1 MDTQLSTQVEF
12 KQYSLRINLSVL
24 TLSSLTISIDIFVR
38 LLIEAIRKFK
48 QLPKDFSSFSAL
60 DL

>member
-12 KQYSLRINLSVL
+12 KQYLLRINLSVSI
-24 TLSSLTISIDIFVR
+24 LSNLIISIDTFVR
-38 LLIEAIRKFK
+38 LLIEAIRKFRR
-48 QLPKDFSSFSAL
+48 LPKDFSSFSAL

>member
-12 KQYSLRINLSVL
+12 KQYLLRINLSVL
-24 TLSSLTISIDIFVR
+24 ILLSLTISIDTFVR
-38 LLIEAIRKFK
+38 LLIEAIRKFRL
-48 QLPKDFSSFSAL
+48 LPKDFSSFSAL